1 MEDLPGRD
9 SNEART
15 VPIEEF
21 PQARTRVQVAKLVP
35 AVGGDAIIDAAETH
49 GYIRSTMRQGLR
61 PWHRMFGSA
70 AVLSLSLL
78 AGCSLLRTATGT
90 KGHLTVAPQVEALA
104 NNNTP
109 IAVDIVTV
117 DDKKTLAEVSKFTA
131 QMWFSQKKDYR
142 RMHPDLL
149 QVVSREWV
157 PGDAALPLRIAGSKA
172 AAGVLL
178 FANYS
183 TPGVH
188 AAVLPSS
195 GTVRIDFGLTDFA
208 LPASP
213 K

>member
-1 MEDLPGRD
+1 
-9 SNEART
+9 
-15 VPIEEF
+15 
-21 PQARTRVQVAKLVP
+21 
-35 AVGGDAIIDAAETH
+35 
-49 GYIRSTMRQGLR
+49 MRQGLR
-61 PWHRMFGSA
+61 PWHRLLEFA
-70 AVLSLSLL
+70 ALLSLSLP

-90 KGHLTVAPQVEALA
+90 RGHLTVAPQIEPLA

-117 DDKKTLAEVSKFTA
+117 DDKKTLAEVSKFNA
-131 QMWFSQKKDYR
+131 QMWFAQKQDYR

-157 PGDAALPLRIAGSKA
+157 PGEPALPLRIAGSKA
-172 AAGVLL
+172 AAGILL
-178 FANYS
+178 FANYA

-188 AAVLPSS
+188 AAVLPTS

-213 K
+213 R